1 MQGNSGR
8 FMRQVQRR
16 DYYAGALV
24 MLLGAGAAVIG
35 SRYQIGN
42 LTRMGPGFFPT
53 VLGILLAF
61 IGVLIAG
68 TASYGAASTAPEAPI
83 RPDWRGWLCIVSGA
97 GLFIALAAHAGLV
110 PATMACVFVAA
121 LGDRGNNWRNALG
134 LAIGVT
140 FFGTL
145 LFSYVLKIQIPI
157 FGSM

>member
-1 MQGNSGR
+1 MKL
-8 FMRQVQRR
+8 VQHR

-24 MLLGAGAAVIG
+24 MLLGAGAAVVG
-35 SRYQIGN
+35 SRYEIGS
-42 LTRMGPGFFPT
+42 LRRMGPGFFPT

-68 TASYGAASTAPEAPI
+68 SASFSATTGVPEASM
-83 RPDWRGWLCIVSGA
+83 RPDWRGWFCIVAGA
-97 GLFIALAAHAGLV
+97 GLFIALASHAGLV

-121 LGDRGNNWRNALG
+121 LGDRTNRWKEALL

-145 LFSYVLKIQIPI
+145 IFSYVLRIQIPM